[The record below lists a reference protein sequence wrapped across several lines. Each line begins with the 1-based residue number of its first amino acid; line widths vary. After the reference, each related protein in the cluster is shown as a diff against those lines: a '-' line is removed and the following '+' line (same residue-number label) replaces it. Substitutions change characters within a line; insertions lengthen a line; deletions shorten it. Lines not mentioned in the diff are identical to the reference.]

1 MKNLRLCINTQT
13 PLIRFKISYED
24 LLEKYGELKTPIDI
38 SYLEKDVDYQF
49 SPGGV
54 TAVVLA
60 VVKEFMHEGYV
71 KDVKWVSLNPNAP
84 PEVVFEGI
92 HIFNVQLPSQLV
104 RRYTNFKE
112 GIWREV
118 HGLGKMSVDVEEYEA
133 YAHYNWLCAHK
144 MLKLLPDVDLFWIH
158 DFQQLQVG
166 SMIGP
171 SAPTVF
177 RWHIPL
183 NVNEMSD
190 RLRTFILK
198 NMESYDAVIV
208 STRRDLEALIRA
220 GYHGRAFQIYPYIDP
235 NKWTSVSS
243 SRFKEVMDK
252 YGIEDDDKVELL
264 VARMDMIKGQDV
276 AIKAHALLRKREP
289 KAKLILVGNG
299 SFTSSGLGYSK
310 GEMWRRRLMELI
322 RELKVEDSVKFLG
335 YVDDEDL
342 KALYMRADVVLLPSK
357 MEGFGLTIIEAW
369 QYMKPVIV
377 SRGAGVSE
385 LIIEG
390 VNGLTHEPSNHEEL
404 YEKLRVVL
412 DNPEMALEMGKIGY
426 QTAKQCTT
434 TAASE
439 KLKSV
444 FEEVLSHY

>member
-60 VVKEFMHEGYV
+60 VVKEFMREGYV

-118 HGLGKMSVDVEEYEA
+118 HGLGKMSVNVEEYEA

-183 NVNEMSD
+183 NINEMSD

-299 SFTSSGLGYSK
+299 SFTSSGLGHSK

-335 YVDDEDL
+335 YVSDEDL

-357 MEGFGLTIIEAW
+357 MEGFGLTIVEAW

-404 YEKLRVVL
+404 YEKLRIVL
-412 DNPEMALEMGKIGY
+412 DNPEKALEMGKIGY

>member
-1 MKNLRLCINTQT
+1 MRGLGLCVNTQT
-13 PLIRFKISYED
+13 PLIRFKLSYEE
-24 LLEKYGELKTPIDI
+24 LLEKYGELKYPIDV
-38 SYLEKDVDYQF
+38 SYLERDVDYQP

-54 TAVVLA
+54 TAAVSA
-60 VVKEFMHEGYV
+60 VVKEFMREGYV
-71 KDVKWVSLNPNAP
+71 GSVKWVSLNPNAP
-84 PEVVFEGI
+84 PEVIFEGI
-92 HIFNVQLPSQLV
+92 HIYNIQLPSHLV

-112 GIWREV
+112 NIWKEV
-118 HGLGKMSVDVEEYEA
+118 HGLGKMDVDVNEYEA
-133 YAHYNWLCAHK
+133 YAYYNWLCAHK
-144 MLKLLPDVDLFWIH
+144 MLKLLPDVDLLWIH

-183 NVNEMSD
+183 NVNEISD

-198 NMESYDAVIV
+198 SMESYDAVIV

-220 GYHGRAFQIYPYIDP
+220 GYRGRAFQIYPYIDP
-235 NKWTSVSS
+235 NKWARVSNS
-243 SRFKEVMDK
+243 KFQEAMDK
-252 YGIEDDDKVELL
+252 YGIGEDDKVELV
-264 VARMDMIKGQDV
+264 VARMDVIKGQDV
-276 AIKAHALLRKREP
+276 AIKAHALLKKRME

-299 SFTSSGLGYSK
+299 SFTSNGLGHSK
-310 GEMWRRRLMELI
+310 GEVWRRRLNELI
-322 RELKVEDSVKFLG
+322 GELGVEDSVKFLG
-335 YVDDEDL
+335 YVSDEDL

-357 MEGFGLTIIEAW
+357 MEGFGLTVVEAW
-369 QYMKPVIV
+369 QYMKPVVV

-390 VNGLTHEPSNHEEL
+390 VNGLTHESTSHEEL
-404 YEKLRVVL
+404 YEKLRMVL
-412 DNPEMALEMGKIGY
+412 ETPSLAEEMGRVGY

-434 TAASE
+434 TVASD
-439 KLKSV
+439 KLKSA